1 MSSITRVISI
11 TRQALVEFYSEVK
24 DDRIAKQNLGNI
36 VSTIP
41 ALFLSYKT
49 IKEHGLAGSMRPT
62 NSWATTRNHKVAAAI
77 YFAGLSYALYQQGS
91 RFYENWKREQLSLDF
106 PKIDFGQDGDK
117 VRIQM
122 PWTLPQPTK
131 NENWAAALAD
141 GDVTIFDRLIEV
153 RETATKMLEEQGKEI
168 DTAGVGKYFN
178 LAIARQELEQM
189 SPKELQ
195 STAITLNRRIL
206 LLAGDGEAVNAEEER
221 LHAALV
227 ITEEEIDRR
236 LLHDDDFA
244 EEFTTM
250 LGEEEQALA
259 VAANQHLLKRAGFNT
274 GFSTVLEDL
283 MEDSVEEP
291 KIYAVDRLRGFLAQL
306 RPGVELAF
314 VQLDRYQDGRSIGC
328 HLVAFENPGT
338 RWDFR
343 NITIALATQSDAL
356 AAAKDFLAKAG
367 AEDLPIGGGFIT
379 TSDELQKFIRDQVI
393 PLEWKSMSDEKL
405 DDLVY
410 VDLGRAPLVPLKGV

>member
-77 YFAGLSYALYQQGS
+77 YFAGLSYALYQQGN
-91 RFYENWKREQLSLDF
+91 RWYEDRKYIAGVEL
-106 PKIDFGQDGDK
+106 P
-117 VRIQM
+117 RIQM
-122 PWTLPQPTK
+122 PWDLPQPTK